1 MNLFAQNLATS
12 ANLNVLSATATSE
25 AEEGKYEVKVDKIAT
40 NTQAVSKYE
49 QTTTVTD
56 VTKADKNTLLSKIG
70 DGVKS
75 GLIKVNVN
83 GVFEDIYITS
93 GDTIGSFIEKL
104 RDKGY
109 KADFNEKTGYF
120 ITDLTADDVEDTG
133 NTGIVQELHLT
144 KKDKGF
150 KTDVLQKEEVTTK
163 EKTAELD
170 TCIWDIK
177 NCGCFQ
183 WAIFVGNRVYGG
195 CCQSE

>member
-1 MNLFAQNLATS
+1 MSISFNGLASGLDTSSWITSLTALKQAKVTTLQQQREELVVSKNALSSIRSFFTSFRSTLERITDSRFNIVSMNLFAQNLATS

-83 GVFEDIYITS
+83 GVFEDI
-93 GDTIGSFIEKL
+93 
-104 RDKGY
+104 
-109 KADFNEKTGYF
+109 
-120 ITDLTADDVEDTG
+120 
-133 NTGIVQELHLT
+133 
-144 KKDKGF
+144 
-150 KTDVLQKEEVTTK
+150 
-163 EKTAELD
+163 
-170 TCIWDIK
+170 
-177 NCGCFQ
+177 
-183 WAIFVGNRVYGG
+183 
-195 CCQSE
+195 